1 MKNGK
6 KIQADPLF
14 KELMS
19 IYFQQ
24 IEAQTGIKPQID
36 ASDGKGLKA
45 IIKYFRSVSSDEN
58 MIINTWKA
66 IFENYSRW
74 DKFYQKQLRLRQI
87 NSNLTNIINSI
98 KNGTQSATTPK
109 SIEQQGDDIINS
121 PEWRNS

>member
-1 MKNGK
+1 MKKGK

-14 KELMS
+14 KEFMS
-19 IYFQQ
+19 IYFQK
-24 IEAQTGIKPQID
+24 IEEQTGIKPQID

-58 MIINTWKA
+58 IIINTWKT

-98 KNGTQSATTPK
+98 KNGTQSIATTGK
-109 SIEQQGDDIINS
+109 SITDQRKEIGDIN
-121 PEWRNS
+121 E